1 MTFNEIEK
9 EFERRIDVSNYP
21 MRTEVYRTHDIVAGT
36 DTLLTEYSYPESQ
49 YEISGDKI
57 KSFLKQSFIKYLQS
71 EVERLGFAKQ
81 EEEIYVECPHA
92 FDCGGCMNKIEKEA
106 VVYNQAISDQIT
118 HLQAQIKELEK

>member
-9 EFERRIDVSNYP
+9 KFDNAFASNYLIADEKIIDH
-21 MRTEVYRTHDIVAGT
+21 MHDRV
-36 DTLLTEYSYPESQ
+36 
-49 YEISGDKI
+49 